1 MRVTIKPSTPHGS
14 VCAPPSKSMAHRMLI
29 CAGLALKSKPSLIFG
44 LEDSQDILAT
54 IDCLNVLGAGI
65 NRKNDC
71 AAIYG
76 MDPSAVRENDV
87 LPCREC
93 GSTLRFF
100 VPLCLL
106 QDKPLT
112 LTGSPTLMG
121 RPMDAYRT
129 ICQQQGLHFSQDDQG
144 IHVQGPLRAD
154 TFTIPGNISSQFIS
168 GLLFA
173 LPLLDADSTI
183 NVVPPVE
190 SRPYINMTIE
200 ALELFGVRVNWENNT
215 TLHIPGNQRY
225 RAITAH
231 VEGDYSNAAFLEAL
245 NYLEKQRAEGTRAAL
260 SEAPTVDT
268 AHDELPVATTAVPT
282 NAAATAARVTATS
295 PATAAATRATVAA
308 AITDNDPASTVAPAV
323 RVTGLR
329 ADSLQ
334 GDRAYQELFPALS
347 AGTPTISLADCPDLG
362 PVLMAVAAAN
372 NGATFTN
379 CRRLAIKESNRG
391 QAMAQELAKFGIV
404 VAMSNDTDTIVVQP
418 GALRAPSLPLDG
430 HNDHRIVM
438 ALATLACA
446 VGGTIAG
453 AQAVNKSFPDYFERL
468 AQLGV
473 DLCLEDEH
481 EVD

>member
-29 CAGLALKSKPSLIFG
+29 CAGLAHKSEPSLIFG

-54 IDCLNVLGAGI
+54 IDCLNILGAGI
-65 NRKNDC
+65 NRQNDC

-76 MDPSAVRENDV
+76 IDTGAICENDE

-106 QDKPLT
+106 SDKPLT
-112 LTGSPTLMG
+112 LTGSPTLMS
-121 RPMDAYRT
+121 RPMDVYRA
-129 ICQQQGLHFSQDDQG
+129 ICQQQGLLFFQDEQG
-144 IHVQGPLRAD
+144 IHVQGPLHAG

-173 LPLLDADSTI
+173 LPLLDDNSTI

-200 ALELFGVRVNWENNT
+200 ALSLFGVRVNWENNT

-225 RAITAH
+225 QNITAH

-245 NYLEKQRAEGTRAAL
+245 NYVGKQHAEGIGAAP
-260 SEAPTVDT
+260 SAAPAADT
-268 AHDELPVATTAVPT
+268 AHDELPVATTAVE
-282 NAAATAARVTATS
+282 AAA
-295 PATAAATRATVAA
+295 AAARATVAA
-308 AITDNDPASTVAPAV
+308 AAAAAAADSDPTAAPAV

-329 ADSLQ
+329 ANSLQ
-334 GDRAYQELFPALS
+334 GDRTYQELFPALA
-347 AGTPTISLADCPDLG
+347 AGAPTISLADCPDLG

-379 CRRLAIKESNRG
+379 CKRLAIKESNRG
-391 QAMAQELAKFGIV
+391 QAMAQELAKFGAAV
-404 VAMSNDTDTIVVQP
+404 TVSDDTDIIVVQP
-418 GALRAPSLPLDG
+418 EALRAPSLPLDG

-446 VGGTIAG
+446 VGGTITG

-468 AQLGV
+468 TQLGV

>member
-1 MRVTIKPSTPHGS
+1 MRVIIKPSTPHGN

-29 CAGLALKSKPSLIFG
+29 CAGLAHKSEPSLIFG

-65 NRKNDC
+65 NRQNDC

-76 MDPSAVRENDV
+76 IDSSAVRENNV

-112 LTGSPTLMG
+112 LTGSPTLMS
-121 RPMDAYRT
+121 RPMDVYRA
-129 ICQQQGLHFSQDDQG
+129 ICQQQGLLFSQDEQG
-144 IHVQGPLRAD
+144 IHVQGPLRAG

-173 LPLLDADSTI
+173 LPLLDANSTI
-183 NVVPPVE
+183 NVAPPVE

-200 ALELFGVRVNWENNT
+200 ALSLFGVRVNCENGT

-225 RAITAH
+225 QNITAH

-245 NYLEKQRAEGTRAAL
+245 NYVGKQRAEGIGAAPSAAPAVHTASSTVTATR
-260 SEAPTVDT
+260 V
-268 AHDELPVATTAVPT
+268 TTAVEAT
-282 NAAATAARVTATS
+282 AAAARVTTTS
-295 PATAAATRATVAA
+295 PATAAAARATVAA
-308 AITDNDPASTVAPAV
+308 ANNPAPAATPAV

-334 GDRAYQELFPALS
+334 GDRAYQELFPALA
-347 AGTPTISLADCPDLG
+347 AGAPTISLADCPDLG
-362 PVLMAVAAAN
+362 PILMAVAAAN

-379 CRRLAIKESNRG
+379 CKRLAIKESNRG
-391 QAMAQELAKFGIV
+391 QAMAQELAKFGAAV
-404 VAMSNDTDTIVVQP
+404 TVSDDRDNIVVQA

-438 ALATLACA
+438 ALTTLACA
-446 VGGTIAG
+446 VGGTITG
-453 AQAVNKSFPDYFERL
+453 AQAVDKSFPDYFERL
-468 AQLGV
+468 TQLGV

>member
-1 MRVTIKPSTPHGS
+1 MRVTITPSTPHGS

-29 CAGLALKSKPSLIFG
+29 CAGLAHKSEPSLIFG

-65 NRKNDC
+65 NRQNDC

-76 MDPSAVRENDV
+76 IDSNAVRENNI

-112 LTGSPTLMG
+112 LTGSPTLMS
-121 RPMDAYRT
+121 RPMDVYRA
-129 ICQQQGLHFSQDDQG
+129 ICQQQGLLFSQDEQG
-144 IHVQGPLRAD
+144 IHVQGPLRAG

-173 LPLLDADSTI
+173 LPLLDANSTI

-200 ALELFGVRVNWENNT
+200 ALSLFGVRVNCENGT

-225 RAITAH
+225 QNITVH

-245 NYLEKQRAEGTRAAL
+245 NYVGKQRAEGIGAAPSAAPAVHTASSTVTATRATT
-260 SEAPTVDT
+260 SVEAT
-268 AHDELPVATTAVPT
+268 AA
-282 NAAATAARVTATS
+282 AARVTTRS
-295 PATAAATRATVAA
+295 PATAAAARATVAA
-308 AITDNDPASTVAPAV
+308 ANNPAPAATPAV

-334 GDRAYQELFPALS
+334 GDRAYQELFPALA
-347 AGTPTISLADCPDLG
+347 AGAPTISLADCPDLG
-362 PVLMAVAAAN
+362 HILMAVAAAN

-379 CRRLAIKESNRG
+379 CKRLAIKESNRG
-391 QAMAQELAKFGIV
+391 QAMAQELAKFGAAV
-404 VAMSNDTDTIVVQP
+404 TVSDDRDNIVVQA

-446 VGGTIAG
+446 VGGTITG
-453 AQAVNKSFPDYFERL
+453 AQAVDKSFPDYFERL
-468 AQLGV
+468 TQLGV

>member
-1 MRVTIKPSTPHGS
+1 MRVTIKPSAPHGS

-29 CAGLALKSKPSLIFG
+29 CAGLALKSEPSLIFG
-44 LEDSQDILAT
+44 LEDSQDVLTT

-65 NRKNDC
+65 NRQNDC

-76 MDPSAVRENDV
+76 IDPSTVRENDV

-106 QDKPLT
+106 SDKSLT

-183 NVVPPVE
+183 SVVPPVE

-200 ALELFGVRVNWENNT
+200 ALSLFGVRVNWENDT

-225 RAITAH
+225 GAITAH

-245 NYLEKQRAEGTRAAL
+245 NYLGKQCAEGAEAVPSAAL
-260 SEAPTVDT
+260 AANT
-268 AHDELPVATTAVPT
+268 AHDELSVTTTAVE
-282 NAAATAARVTATS
+282 
-295 PATAAATRATVAA
+295 ATAAAARATVAA
-308 AITDNDPASTVAPAV
+308 AAEATNVAANNPAPTAALAV

-329 ADSLQ
+329 VDSLQ
-334 GDRAYQELFPALS
+334 GDRVYQELFPALA
-347 AGTPTISLADCPDLG
+347 AGAPTISLADCPDLG
-362 PVLMAVAAAN
+362 PILMAVAAAN

-379 CRRLAIKESNRG
+379 CKRLAIKESNRG
-391 QAMAQELAKFGIV
+391 QAMAQELAKFGIAV
-404 VAMSNDTDTIVVQP
+404 TVSNDTGTIVVQP

-446 VGGTIAG
+446 VGGTING

-468 AQLGV
+468 TQLGV

>member
-1 MRVTIKPSTPHGS
+1 MRVTIKPSMPHGN

-29 CAGLALKSKPSLIFG
+29 CAGLAQKSEPSLIFG

-54 IDCLNVLGAGI
+54 IDCLNVLGAGTSRQNGCTAVYGI
-65 NRKNDC
+65 DTG
-71 AAIYG
+71 AICK
-76 MDPSAVRENDV
+76 NDV

-106 QDKPLT
+106 SDKPLT
-112 LTGSPTLMG
+112 LTGSATLMS
-121 RPMDAYRT
+121 RPMDVYRA
-129 ICQQQGLHFSQDDQG
+129 ICQQQGLHFSQDEQG
-144 IHVQGPLRAD
+144 IHVQGPLCAG
-154 TFTIPGNISSQFIS
+154 TFTVPGNISSQFIS

-200 ALELFGVRVNWENNT
+200 TLSLFGVRVNWENDA

-225 RAITAH
+225 QNITAH

-245 NYLEKQRAEGTRAAL
+245 NYVGTQRAEGTGAAL
-260 SEAPTVDT
+260 SAAP
-268 AHDELPVATTAVPT
+268 AANAAADELPVA
-282 NAAATAARVTATS
+282 AAAVGATATS
-295 PATAAATRATVAA
+295 PATAAAAGATATSPATAA
-308 AITDNDPASTVAPAV
+308 ADNDPAPAAAPAV

-329 ADSLQ
+329 ESSLQ

-362 PVLMAVAAAN
+362 PILMAVAAAN

-404 VAMSNDTDTIVVQP
+404 VAVSNDTDTIVVQP

-468 AQLGV
+468 TQLGV

>member
-1 MRVTIKPSTPHGS
+1 MRVIIKPSTPHGN

-29 CAGLALKSKPSLIFG
+29 CAGLAHKSEPSLIFG

-65 NRKNDC
+65 NRQNDC

-76 MDPSAVRENDV
+76 IDSNAVRENNI

-112 LTGSPTLMG
+112 LTGSPTLMS
-121 RPMDAYRT
+121 RPMDVYRA
-129 ICQQQGLHFSQDDQG
+129 ICQQQGLLFSQDEQG
-144 IHVQGPLRAD
+144 IHVQGPLRAG

-173 LPLLDADSTI
+173 LPLLDANSTI

-200 ALELFGVRVNWENNT
+200 ALSLFGVRVNCENGT

-225 RAITAH
+225 QNITVH
-231 VEGDYSNAAFLEAL
+231 VEGDYSNDAFLEAL
-245 NYLEKQRAEGTRAAL
+245 NYVGKQRAEGIGAAPSAAPAVHTASSTVTATR
-260 SEAPTVDT
+260 
-268 AHDELPVATTAVPT
+268 ATTAVEAT
-282 NAAATAARVTATS
+282 AAAARVTTTS
-295 PATAAATRATVAA
+295 PATAAAARATVAA
-308 AITDNDPASTVAPAV
+308 ANNPAPAATPAV

-334 GDRAYQELFPALS
+334 GDRAYQELFPALA
-347 AGTPTISLADCPDLG
+347 AGAPTISLADCPDLG
-362 PVLMAVAAAN
+362 PILMAVAAAN

-379 CRRLAIKESNRG
+379 CKRLAIKESNRG
-391 QAMAQELAKFGIV
+391 QAMAQELAKFGAAV
-404 VAMSNDTDTIVVQP
+404 TVSDDRDNIVVQA

-446 VGGTIAG
+446 VGGTITG
-453 AQAVNKSFPDYFERL
+453 AQAVDKSFPDYFERL
-468 AQLGV
+468 TQLGV

>member
-1 MRVTIKPSTPHGS
+1 MRVTIKPSTPHGN

-29 CAGLALKSKPSLIFG
+29 CAGLAHKSEPSLIFG

-65 NRKNDC
+65 NRQNNC

-76 MDPSAVRENDV
+76 MDPSSVRENDV

-106 QDKPLT
+106 SDKPLT
-112 LTGSPTLMG
+112 LTGSATLMS
-121 RPMDAYRT
+121 RPMDVYRD
-129 ICQQQGLHFSQDDQG
+129 ICQQQSLHFSQDDQG
-144 IHVQGPLRAD
+144 IHVQGPLRAG
-154 TFTIPGNISSQFIS
+154 TFTVPGNISSQFIS

-173 LPLLDADSTI
+173 LPLLDANSTI
-183 NVVPPVE
+183 NVMPPVE

-200 ALELFGVRVNWENNT
+200 ALSLFSVHVNWENDT

-225 RAITAH
+225 QNITVH

-245 NYLEKQRAEGTRAAL
+245 NYLGKQHAEGTGAAP
-260 SEAPTVDT
+260 SAAP
-268 AHDELPVATTAVPT
+268 AANAAADELPVATAAIGATAATAGAT
-282 NAAATAARVTATS
+282 NAAAAAARATTTS
-295 PATAAATRATVAA
+295 AATATAA
-308 AITDNDPASTVAPAV
+308 DGGNPAPAVAPTV

-334 GDRAYQELFPALS
+334 GDRAYQDLFPALAAS
-347 AGTPTISLADCPDLG
+347 VPTISLADCPDLG
-362 PVLMAVAAAN
+362 PILMAVAAAN

-379 CRRLAIKESNRG
+379 CKRLAIKESNRG
-391 QAMAQELAKFGIV
+391 QAMAQELAKFGIAV
-404 VAMSNDTDTIVVQP
+404 TVSNDTDTIVVQS

-446 VGGTIAG
+446 VGGTING
-453 AQAVNKSFPDYFERL
+453 ARAVNKSFPDYFERL

-481 EVD
+481 EMD

>member
-1 MRVTIKPSTPHGS
+1 MRVTIKPSTPHGN

-29 CAGLALKSKPSLIFG
+29 CAGLARKSEPSLIFG

-65 NRKNDC
+65 NRQNDC

-76 MDPSAVRENDV
+76 IDSSAVRENNV

-112 LTGSPTLMG
+112 LTGSPTLMS
-121 RPMDAYRT
+121 RPMDVYRA
-129 ICQQQGLHFSQDDQG
+129 ICQQQGLFFSQDEQG
-144 IHVQGPLRAD
+144 IHVQGPLHAG

-173 LPLLDADSTI
+173 LPLLDASSTI

-190 SRPYINMTIE
+190 SSPYINMTIE
-200 ALELFGVRVNWENNT
+200 ALSLFGVRVNWENGT

-225 RAITAH
+225 QNITAH

-245 NYLEKQRAEGTRAAL
+245 NYVETQRAESTGAAP
-260 SEAPTVDT
+260 SAAP
-268 AHDELPVATTAVPT
+268 AANAAADELPVATAAVEATA
-282 NAAATAARVTATS
+282 AAARVTVAS
-295 PATAAATRATVAA
+295 PATAVAA
-308 AITDNDPASTVAPAV
+308 AEAASDPTPAVAPAV
-323 RVTGLR
+323 HVTGLR
-329 ADSLQ
+329 ADSPQ
-334 GDRAYQELFPALS
+334 GDRAYQELFPALA

-362 PVLMAVAAAN
+362 PILMAVAAAN

-379 CRRLAIKESNRG
+379 CKRLAIKESNRG
-391 QAMAQELAKFGIV
+391 QAMAQELAKFGIAV
-404 VAMSNDTDTIVVQP
+404 TVSNDTDTIVVQP
-418 GALRAPSLPLDG
+418 GALHAPSLPLDG

-446 VGGTIAG
+446 VGGTITG

-468 AQLGV
+468 TQLGAN
-473 DLCLEDEH
+473 LCLEDEH

>member
-1 MRVTIKPSTPHGS
+1 MRVTIKPSTPHGN

-29 CAGLALKSKPSLIFG
+29 CAGLAHESEPSLIFG

-65 NRKNDC
+65 NRQNDC

-76 MDPSAVRENDV
+76 IDSSMVCENNV

-112 LTGSPTLMG
+112 LTGSPTLMS
-121 RPMDAYRT
+121 RPMDVYRA
-129 ICQQQGLHFSQDDQG
+129 ICQQQGLLFSQDEQG
-144 IHVQGPLRAD
+144 IHVQGPLHAG

-173 LPLLDADSTI
+173 LPLLDANSTI

-200 ALELFGVRVNWENNT
+200 ALSLFGVRVNWENGT

-225 RAITAH
+225 QNITAH

-245 NYLEKQRAEGTRAAL
+245 NYVGKQRAEGTGAAP
-260 SEAPTVDT
+260 SAAPAVHTASSTVT
-268 AHDELPVATTAVPT
+268 ATRATTAVE
-282 NAAATAARVTATS
+282 
-295 PATAAATRATVAA
+295 ATAAAARATVASLATAAAARATVAA
-308 AITDNDPASTVAPAV
+308 ANNPAPAATPAV

-334 GDRAYQELFPALS
+334 GDRAYQELFPALA
-347 AGTPTISLADCPDLG
+347 AGAPTISLADCPDLG
-362 PVLMAVAAAN
+362 PILMAVAAAN

-379 CRRLAIKESNRG
+379 CKRLAIKESNRG
-391 QAMAQELAKFGIV
+391 QAMAQELAKFGAAV
-404 VAMSNDTDTIVVQP
+404 TVSDDRDNIVVQA

-446 VGGTIAG
+446 VGGTITG
-453 AQAVNKSFPDYFERL
+453 AQAVDKSFPDYFERL
-468 AQLGV
+468 TQLGV

>member
-1 MRVTIKPSTPHGS
+1 MRVTIKPSAPHGS

-29 CAGLALKSKPSLIFG
+29 CAGLALKSEPSLIFG

-54 IDCLNVLGAGI
+54 IDCLNALGAGI
-65 NRKNDC
+65 NRKSDG

-76 MDPSAVRENDV
+76 IDSNSVRENDV

-112 LTGSPTLMG
+112 LTGSSTLMS
-121 RPMDAYRT
+121 RPMDVYRA
-129 ICQQQGLHFSQDDQG
+129 ICQQQGLHFSQDEQG
-144 IHVQGPLRAD
+144 LHVQGPLHAD

-173 LPLLDADSTI
+173 LPLLDADSAI

-200 ALELFGVRVNWENNT
+200 TLSLFGVRANWKNET

-225 RAITAH
+225 QNITAR

-245 NYLEKQRAEGTRAAL
+245 NYLGKQRGKDARTAPSAAL
-260 SEAPTVDT
+260 
-268 AHDELPVATTAVPT
+268 AV
-282 NAAATAARVTATS
+282 S
-295 PATAAATRATVAA
+295 ATAAAGAATAVEATVAA
-308 AITDNDPASTVAPAV
+308 ATTDSDPASTVAPTV
-323 RVTGLR
+323 HVTGLR

-334 GDRAYQELFPALS
+334 GDRVYQELFPAL
-347 AGTPTISLADCPDLG
+347 ATGTPTISLADCPDLG

-391 QAMAQELAKFGIV
+391 QAMVQELAKFGI
-404 VAMSNDTDTIVVQP
+404 ATTISDDADIIIVQP
-418 GALRAPSLPLDG
+418 GTLRAPSLPLDG

-446 VGGTIAG
+446 VGGTIGG
-453 AQAVNKSFPDYFERL
+453 AQAVAKSFPSYFERL

>member
-1 MRVTIKPSTPHGS
+1 MRVTIKPSTPHGN

-29 CAGLALKSKPSLIFG
+29 CAGLAQKSEPSLIFG

-54 IDCLNVLGAGI
+54 IDCLNVLGADI
-65 NRKNDC
+65 NRQNDC
-71 AAIYG
+71 VAIYG
-76 MDPSAVRENDV
+76 IDSSAVCENNI

-112 LTGSPTLMG
+112 LTGSATLMS
-121 RPMDAYRT
+121 RPMDVYRD

-144 IHVQGPLRAD
+144 IHVQGPLRAG
-154 TFTIPGNISSQFIS
+154 TFTVPGDISSQFIS

-173 LPLLDADSTI
+173 LPLLDANSTI

-200 ALELFGVRVNWENNT
+200 ALSLFDVRVNWENDA

-225 RAITAH
+225 QNITAH

-245 NYLEKQRAEGTRAAL
+245 NYVGTQHAEGIGAAL
-260 SEAPTVDT
+260 SAALAANT
-268 AHDELPVATTAVPT
+268 AHDELPVATAAVE
-282 NAAATAARVTATS
+282 
-295 PATAAATRATVAA
+295 ATAAAARATAA
-308 AITDNDPASTVAPAV
+308 AANDPAPTAAPAV
-323 RVTGLR
+323 RVTGLH

-334 GDRAYQELFPALS
+334 GDRAYQELFPALAAS
-347 AGTPTISLADCPDLG
+347 APTISLADCPDLG

-379 CRRLAIKESNRG
+379 CKRLAIKESNRG
-391 QAMAQELAKFGIV
+391 QAMAQELAKFGAAV
-404 VAMSNDTDTIVVQP
+404 TVSNDRDTIVVQA

-446 VGGTIAG
+446 VGGTITG
-453 AQAVNKSFPDYFERL
+453 AQAVDKSFPDYFERL
-468 AQLGV
+468 TQLGV

>member
-1 MRVTIKPSTPHGS
+1 MRVTIKPSMPHGN

-29 CAGLALKSKPSLIFG
+29 CAGLAQKSEPSLIFG

-65 NRKNDC
+65 NRQNDC

-76 MDPSAVRENDV
+76 IDSSAVRENNV

-112 LTGSPTLMG
+112 LTGSATLMS
-121 RPMDAYRT
+121 RPMDVYRA

-144 IHVQGPLRAD
+144 IHVQGPLRAG
-154 TFTIPGNISSQFIS
+154 TFTVPGNISSQFIS

-173 LPLLDADSTI
+173 LPLLDASSTI

-200 ALELFGVRVNWENNT
+200 ALSLFGVRVNWENDA

-225 RAITAH
+225 QSITAH

-245 NYLEKQRAEGTRAAL
+245 NYVGTQRAEGTGAAP
-260 SEAPTVDT
+260 SAAPVTNAAADK
-268 AHDELPVATTAVPT
+268 LPVAT
-282 NAAATAARVTATS
+282 AAAETTAEAVEAAR
-295 PATAAATRATVAA
+295 ATAAALATATAAAARATA
-308 AITDNDPASTVAPAV
+308 TVDGNPTPAV

-334 GDRAYQELFPALS
+334 GDLAYQDLFPALA

-379 CRRLAIKESNRG
+379 CKRLAIKESNRG
-391 QAMAQELAKFGIV
+391 QAMAQELAKFGIAV
-404 VAMSNDTDTIVVQP
+404 TVSNDTNTIVVQP
-418 GALRAPSLPLDG
+418 GALHAPSLPLDG

-446 VGGTIAG
+446 VGGTITG
-453 AQAVNKSFPDYFERL
+453 AQAVDKSFPDYFERL
-468 AQLGV
+468 TQLGV

>member
-29 CAGLALKSKPSLIFG
+29 CAGLALKSEPSLIFG

-65 NRKNDC
+65 NRQNDC

-76 MDPSAVRENDV
+76 MDSSAVREDDV

-106 QDKPLT
+106 SDKSLT
-112 LTGSPTLMG
+112 LTGSPTLMS
-121 RPMDAYRT
+121 RPMDVYHT
-129 ICQQQGLHFSQDDQG
+129 ICQQQGLRFSQDDQG
-144 IHVQGPLRAD
+144 IHVQGPLRAG

-173 LPLLDADSTI
+173 LPLLDANSTI

-200 ALELFGVRVNWENNT
+200 ALELFGVRMNWENNT
-215 TLHIPGNQRY
+215 TLYIPGNQRY

-245 NYLEKQRAEGTRAAL
+245 NYLGKQRAEGTGAAPSMALAADSTTEGL
-260 SEAPTVDT
+260 S
-268 AHDELPVATTAVPT
+268 VATTAVPT
-282 NAAATAARVTATS
+282 SEAAARATATS
-295 PATAAATRATVAA
+295 PATAATTANTAA
-308 AITDNDPASTVAPAV
+308 NDPASTVAPAV
-323 RVTGLR
+323 RVTSLR

-362 PVLMAVAAAN
+362 PILMTVAAAN

-404 VAMSNDTDTIVVQP
+404 VAVSNDTDTIVVQP

-446 VGGTIAG
+446 VGGTITG
-453 AQAVNKSFPDYFERL
+453 AQAVNKSFPNYFERL
-468 AQLGV
+468 TQLGV

-481 EVD
+481 EMD

>member
-1 MRVTIKPSTPHGS
+1 MRVTIKPSAPHGS

-29 CAGLALKSKPSLIFG
+29 CAGLAHKSEPSLIFG
-44 LEDSQDILAT
+44 LEDSQDALAT

-65 NRKNDC
+65 NRQNDC

-76 MDPSAVRENDV
+76 MDPSTVRENDV
-87 LPCREC
+87 LRCREC

-106 QDKPLT
+106 HDKPLT
-112 LTGSPTLMG
+112 LTGSPTLMS
-121 RPMDAYRT
+121 RPMDVYRT

-144 IHVQGPLRAD
+144 IHVQGPLCAD

-173 LPLLDADSTI
+173 LPLLSTDSTI

-190 SRPYINMTIE
+190 SRPYIDMTIE
-200 ALELFGVRVNWENNT
+200 ALSLFGVRVNWENNT

-225 RAITAH
+225 GAVTTH

-245 NYLEKQRAEGTRAAL
+245 NYLGKQYGEGTEAAGAAASSDAAEDGSAPATDAL
-260 SEAPTVDT
+260 AVPAEAAGNDSVPAAAPT
-268 AHDELPVATTAVPT
+268 TTA
-282 NAAATAARVTATS
+282 AT
-295 PATAAATRATVAA
+295 
-308 AITDNDPASTVAPAV
+308 PAV
-323 RVTGLR
+323 HVTGLR

-334 GDRAYQELFPALS
+334 GDRAYQDLFSALA

-372 NGATFTN
+372 DGATFTN
-379 CRRLAIKESNRG
+379 CKRLAIKESNRG
-391 QAMAQELAKFGIV
+391 QAMAQELAKFGAAV
-404 VAMSNDTDTIVVQP
+404 SVSDDSDTIVVQ
-418 GALRAPSLPLDG
+418 GKALHAPSLPLDG

-446 VGGTIAG
+446 VGGTITG

-468 AQLGV
+468 TQLGV

>member
-29 CAGLALKSKPSLIFG
+29 CAGLAHKSEPSLIFG

-65 NRKNDC
+65 NRQNDC

-76 MDPSAVRENDV
+76 IDSNAVRENNI

-112 LTGSPTLMG
+112 LTGSPTLMS
-121 RPMDAYRT
+121 RPMDVYRA
-129 ICQQQGLHFSQDDQG
+129 ICQQQGLLFSQDEQG
-144 IHVQGPLRAD
+144 IHVQGPLRAG

-173 LPLLDADSTI
+173 LPLLDANSTI
-183 NVVPPVE
+183 TVVPPVE

-200 ALELFGVRVNWENNT
+200 ALSLFGVRVNCENGT

-225 RAITAH
+225 QNITVH

-245 NYLEKQRAEGTRAAL
+245 NYVGKQRAEGIGAAPSAAPAVHTASSTVTATR
-260 SEAPTVDT
+260 
-268 AHDELPVATTAVPT
+268 ATTAVEAT
-282 NAAATAARVTATS
+282 AAAARVTTTS
-295 PATAAATRATVAA
+295 PATAAAARATVAA
-308 AITDNDPASTVAPAV
+308 ANNPAPAATPAV

-334 GDRAYQELFPALS
+334 GDRAYQELFPALA
-347 AGTPTISLADCPDLG
+347 AGAPTISLADCPDLG
-362 PVLMAVAAAN
+362 PILMAVAAAN

-379 CRRLAIKESNRG
+379 CKRLAIKESNRG
-391 QAMAQELAKFGIV
+391 QAMAQELAKFGAAV
-404 VAMSNDTDTIVVQP
+404 TVSDDRDNIVVQA

-446 VGGTIAG
+446 VGGTITG
-453 AQAVNKSFPDYFERL
+453 AQAVDKSFPDYFERL
-468 AQLGV
+468 TQLGV

>member
-1 MRVTIKPSTPHGS
+1 MRVTIKPSTPHGN

-29 CAGLALKSKPSLIFG
+29 CAGLAHKSEPSLIFG

-65 NRKNDC
+65 NRQNDC

-76 MDPSAVRENDV
+76 IDSNAVCENNI

-112 LTGSPTLMG
+112 LTGSPTLMS
-121 RPMDAYRT
+121 RPMDVYRA
-129 ICQQQGLHFSQDDQG
+129 ICQQQGLLFSQDEQG
-144 IHVQGPLRAD
+144 IHVQGPLRAG

-173 LPLLDADSTI
+173 LPLLDANSTI

-200 ALELFGVRVNWENNT
+200 ALSLFGVRVNCENGT
-215 TLHIPGNQRY
+215 TLNIPGNQSY
-225 RAITAH
+225 HNITAH

-245 NYLEKQRAEGTRAAL
+245 NYVGKQRAEGIGAAPSAAPAVHTASSTVTATR
-260 SEAPTVDT
+260 
-268 AHDELPVATTAVPT
+268 ATTAVEAT
-282 NAAATAARVTATS
+282 AAAARVTTTS
-295 PATAAATRATVAA
+295 PATAAAARATVAA
-308 AITDNDPASTVAPAV
+308 ANNPAPAATPAV

-334 GDRAYQELFPALS
+334 GDRAYQELFPALA
-347 AGTPTISLADCPDLG
+347 AGAPTISLADCPDLG
-362 PVLMAVAAAN
+362 PILMAVAAAN

-379 CRRLAIKESNRG
+379 CKRLAIKESNRG
-391 QAMAQELAKFGIV
+391 QAMAQELAKFGAAV
-404 VAMSNDTDTIVVQP
+404 TVSDDRDNIVVQA

-446 VGGTIAG
+446 VGGTITG
-453 AQAVNKSFPDYFERL
+453 AQAVDKSFPDYFERL
-468 AQLGV
+468 TQLGV

>member
-29 CAGLALKSKPSLIFG
+29 CAGLAHKSEPSLIFG

-54 IDCLNVLGAGI
+54 IDCLNVLGANISRQNDCTTVYGI
-65 NRKNDC
+65 NTN
-71 AAIYG
+71 A
-76 MDPSAVRENDV
+76 MRENNV

-106 QDKPLT
+106 SDKLLT
-112 LTGSPTLMG
+112 LAGSPTLMS
-121 RPMDAYRT
+121 RPMDVYRA
-129 ICQQQGLHFSQDDQG
+129 ICQQQGLHFFQDEQG
-144 IHVQGPLRAD
+144 MHVQGPLHAD

-173 LPLLDADSTI
+173 LPLLSADSTI

-190 SRPYINMTIE
+190 SRPYIDMTIE
-200 ALELFGVRVNWENNT
+200 ALALFGVHVTWENST

-225 RAITAH
+225 QNITTH

-245 NYLEKQRAEGTRAAL
+245 NYVGKQRAEGIGAAPSAAL
-260 SEAPTVDT
+260 AANT
-268 AHDELPVATTAVPT
+268 AHDELPVATTAVE
-282 NAAATAARVTATS
+282 
-295 PATAAATRATVAA
+295 ATAAAARATVTSQAAAAVGATVAA
-308 AITDNDPASTVAPAV
+308 ANTPAPTAAPAV

-334 GDRAYQELFPALS
+334 GDRAYQELFPALA
-347 AGTPTISLADCPDLG
+347 AGAPTISLADCPDLG

-379 CRRLAIKESNRG
+379 CKRLAIKESNRG
-391 QAMAQELAKFGIV
+391 QAMAQELAKFGAAV
-404 VAMSNDTDTIVVQP
+404 TVSDDRDTIAVQAE
-418 GALRAPSLPLDG
+418 ALRAPSLPLDG

-453 AQAVNKSFPDYFERL
+453 AQAANKSFPDYFERL
-468 AQLGV
+468 TQLGV

-481 EVD
+481 EMD

>member
-1 MRVTIKPSTPHGS
+1 MLVTIKPSTPHGN

-29 CAGLALKSKPSLIFG
+29 CAGLAQKSEPSLIFG

-65 NRKNDC
+65 NRQNDC
-71 AAIYG
+71 TTVYG
-76 MDPSAVRENDV
+76 IDSSAVRENNV

-112 LTGSPTLMG
+112 LTGSPTLMS
-121 RPMDAYRT
+121 RPMDVYRT
-129 ICQQQGLHFSQDDQG
+129 ICQQQGLLFSQDDQG
-144 IHVQGPLRAD
+144 IHVQGPLHAG

-173 LPLLDADSTI
+173 LPLLDANSTI

-200 ALELFGVRVNWENNT
+200 ALSLFGVRVNWENDI

-225 RAITAH
+225 QNITAH

-245 NYLEKQRAEGTRAAL
+245 NYVGTQRAEAGEAVPSAAP
-260 SEAPTVDT
+260 AANT
-268 AHDELPVATTAVPT
+268 AHDELPVAT
-282 NAAATAARVTATS
+282 AAAAK
-295 PATAAATRATVAA
+295 ATVAA
-308 AITDNDPASTVAPAV
+308 VTGATTAAANNPVPTAPTAAPAV
-323 RVTGLR
+323 HVTGLR

-334 GDRAYQELFPALS
+334 GDRAYQGLFPALA
-347 AGTPTISLADCPDLG
+347 AGAPTISLANCPDLG

-379 CRRLAIKESNRG
+379 CKRLAIRKAIAGRPWRKSSRNS
-391 QAMAQELAKFGIV
+391 A
-404 VAMSNDTDTIVVQP
+404 
-418 GALRAPSLPLDG
+418 LPLPRVTTRTPLLCSRERCVCLPFPWMG
-430 HNDHRIVM
+430 TTIT
-438 ALATLACA
+438 AL
-446 VGGTIAG
+446 
-453 AQAVNKSFPDYFERL
+453 SWRL
-468 AQLGV
+468 QRLPAR
-473 DLCLEDEH
+473 
-481 EVD
+481 

>member
-29 CAGLALKSKPSLIFG
+29 CAGLAHKSEPSLIFG

-65 NRKNDC
+65 NRQNDC
-71 AAIYG
+71 TTVYG
-76 MDPSAVRENDV
+76 IDSSAVRENDV

-154 TFTIPGNISSQFIS
+154 TFTVPGNISSQFIS

-200 ALELFGVRVNWENNT
+200 ALELFGVRVNWENDA

-225 RAITAH
+225 QNITAH

-245 NYLEKQRAEGTRAAL
+245 NYVGTQRAEAGGAAL
-260 SEAPTVDT
+260 SAAPAANAAADK
-268 AHDELPVATTAVPT
+268 LPVATAAAETTAVAAD
-282 NAAATAARVTATS
+282 AAAGN
-295 PATAAATRATVAA
+295 PA
-308 AITDNDPASTVAPAV
+308 PAPAV
-323 RVTGLR
+323 APTVHVTGLR

-334 GDRAYQELFPALS
+334 GDRVYQELFPALA
-347 AGTPTISLADCPDLG
+347 AGAPTISLADCPDLG

-372 NGATFTN
+372 NGGTFTN
-379 CRRLAIKESNRG
+379 CKRLAIKESNRG
-391 QAMAQELAKFGIV
+391 QAMAQELAKFGAAV
-404 VAMSNDTDTIVVQP
+404 SVSDDRDTIAVQA
-418 GALRAPSLPLDG
+418 GALHAPALPLDG

-446 VGGTIAG
+446 VGGTING
-453 AQAVNKSFPDYFERL
+453 AQAVAKSFPSYFERL

-473 DLCLEDEH
+473 DLCLEDKH

>member
-1 MRVTIKPSTPHGS
+1 MRVTIKPSTPHGN

-29 CAGLALKSKPSLIFG
+29 CAGLAHKSEPSLIFG

-65 NRKNDC
+65 NRQNDC

-76 MDPSAVRENDV
+76 IDSSAVRENNV

-112 LTGSPTLMG
+112 LTGSPTLMS
-121 RPMDAYRT
+121 RPMDVYRA
-129 ICQQQGLHFSQDDQG
+129 ICQQQGLLFSQDEQG
-144 IHVQGPLRAD
+144 IHVQGPLHAG

-173 LPLLDADSTI
+173 LPLLDANSTI

-200 ALELFGVRVNWENNT
+200 ALSLFGVRVNWENGT

-225 RAITAH
+225 QNITAH

-245 NYLEKQRAEGTRAAL
+245 NYVGKQHAEGIGAAPAAL
-260 SEAPTVDT
+260 AVHTASSTVT
-268 AHDELPVATTAVPT
+268 ATRATTAVEAT
-282 NAAATAARVTATS
+282 AAAARVTTTS
-295 PATAAATRATVAA
+295 PATAAAARATVAA
-308 AITDNDPASTVAPAV
+308 ANNPAPAATPAV

-334 GDRAYQELFPALS
+334 GDRAYQELFPALA
-347 AGTPTISLADCPDLG
+347 AGAPTISLAD
-362 PVLMAVAAAN
+362 
-372 NGATFTN
+372 
-379 CRRLAIKESNRG
+379 
-391 QAMAQELAKFGIV
+391 
-404 VAMSNDTDTIVVQP
+404 
-418 GALRAPSLPLDG
+418 
-430 HNDHRIVM
+430 
-438 ALATLACA
+438 
-446 VGGTIAG
+446 
-453 AQAVNKSFPDYFERL
+453 
-468 AQLGV
+468 
-473 DLCLEDEH
+473 
-481 EVD
+481 

>member
-1 MRVTIKPSTPHGS
+1 MFARRRRRAWRIACSF
-14 VCAPPSKSMAHRMLI
+14 
-29 CAGLALKSKPSLIFG
+29 ALKSKPSLIFG
-44 LEDSQDILAT
+44 LEDSQDVLAT

-65 NRKNDC
+65 NRQNDC

-144 IHVQGPLRAD
+144 IHVQGPLHAGA
-154 TFTIPGNISSQFIS
+154 FTVPGNISSQFIS

-200 ALELFGVRVNWENNT
+200 ALELFGVRMNWENST

-245 NYLEKQRAEGTRAAL
+245 NYLGKQRAEYAGAAL
-260 SEAPTVDT
+260 SEAPAVDT
-268 AHDELPVATTAVPT
+268 AHDELPVATTSPHT
-282 NAAATAARVTATS
+282 VTATD
-295 PATAAATRATVAA
+295 AAAAAVEATNTAA
-308 AITDNDPASTVAPAV
+308 NDPAPAVAPAV

-334 GDRAYQELFPALS
+334 GDRAYQELFPALA
-347 AGTPTISLADCPDLG
+347 AGTPTISLTDCPDLG
-362 PVLMAVAAAN
+362 PILMAVAAAN

-404 VAMSNDTDTIVVQP
+404 VAVSNDTDTIVVQP

-446 VGGTIAG
+446 VGGTITG
-453 AQAVNKSFPDYFERL
+453 AQAVNKSFPNYFERL
-468 AQLGV
+468 TQLGV

>member
-1 MRVTIKPSTPHGS
+1 MRVIIKPSTPHGN

-29 CAGLALKSKPSLIFG
+29 CAGLAHKSEPSLIFG

-65 NRKNDC
+65 NRQNDC

-76 MDPSAVRENDV
+76 IDSSAVRENNV

-112 LTGSPTLMG
+112 LTGSPTLMS
-121 RPMDAYRT
+121 RPMDVYRA
-129 ICQQQGLHFSQDDQG
+129 ICQQQGLLFSQDEQG
-144 IHVQGPLRAD
+144 IHVQGPLHAG

-173 LPLLDADSTI
+173 LPLLDANSTI

-200 ALELFGVRVNWENNT
+200 ALSLFGVRVNCENGT

-225 RAITAH
+225 QNITAH

-245 NYLEKQRAEGTRAAL
+245 NYVGKQRAEGIGAAPSAAPAVHTASSTVTATR
-260 SEAPTVDT
+260 
-268 AHDELPVATTAVPT
+268 ATTAVEAT
-282 NAAATAARVTATS
+282 AAAARVTTTS
-295 PATAAATRATVAA
+295 PATAAAARATVAA
-308 AITDNDPASTVAPAV
+308 ANNPAPAATPAV

-334 GDRAYQELFPALS
+334 GDRAYQELFPALA
-347 AGTPTISLADCPDLG
+347 AGAPTISLADCPDLG
-362 PVLMAVAAAN
+362 PILMAVAAAN

-379 CRRLAIKESNRG
+379 CKRLAIKESNRG
-391 QAMAQELAKFGIV
+391 QAMAQELAKFGAAV
-404 VAMSNDTDTIVVQP
+404 TVSDDRDNIVVQA

-446 VGGTIAG
+446 VGGTITG
-453 AQAVNKSFPDYFERL
+453 AQAVDKSFPDYFKRL
-468 AQLGV
+468 TQLGV

>member
-1 MRVTIKPSTPHGS
+1 MRVIIKPSTPHGN

-29 CAGLALKSKPSLIFG
+29 CAGLAHKSEPSLIFG

-65 NRKNDC
+65 NRQNDC

-76 MDPSAVRENDV
+76 IDSSAVRENNV

-112 LTGSPTLMG
+112 LTGSPTLMS
-121 RPMDAYRT
+121 RPMDVYRA
-129 ICQQQGLHFSQDDQG
+129 ICQQQGLLFSQDEQG
-144 IHVQGPLRAD
+144 IHVQGPLRAG
-154 TFTIPGNISSQFIS
+154 TFTIPGPISSQFLS
-168 GLLFA
+168 GLLVA
-173 LPLLDADSTI
+173 LPLLDANSTL
-183 NVVPPVE
+183 NVVPPGE

-200 ALELFGVRVNWENNT
+200 ALSLFGVRVNWENGT

-225 RAITAH
+225 QNITAH

-245 NYLEKQRAEGTRAAL
+245 NYVGKQRAEGIGAAPSAAPAVHTASSTVTATR
-260 SEAPTVDT
+260 
-268 AHDELPVATTAVPT
+268 ATTAVEAT
-282 NAAATAARVTATS
+282 AAAARVTTTS
-295 PATAAATRATVAA
+295 PATAAAARATVAA
-308 AITDNDPASTVAPAV
+308 ANNPAPAATPAV

-334 GDRAYQELFPALS
+334 GDRAYQELFPALA
-347 AGTPTISLADCPDLG
+347 AGAPTISLADCPDVG
-362 PVLMAVAAAN
+362 PILMAVAAAN

-379 CRRLAIKESNRG
+379 CKRLAIKESNRG
-391 QAMAQELAKFGIV
+391 LAMAQELAKFGAAV
-404 VAMSNDTDTIVVQP
+404 TVSDDRDNIVVQA

-446 VGGTIAG
+446 VGGTITG
-453 AQAVNKSFPDYFERL
+453 AQAVDKSFPDYFERL
-468 AQLGV
+468 TQLGV
-473 DLCLEDEH
+473 DLCLEDDH
-481 EVD
+481 VVD

>member
-1 MRVTIKPSTPHGS
+1 MRVTIKPNTPHGS

-29 CAGLALKSKPSLIFG
+29 CAGLALKSEPSLIFG

-65 NRKNDC
+65 NRQNDC

-245 NYLEKQRAEGTRAAL
+245 NYLGKQRAEGTGAAPSMALAADSTTEGL
-260 SEAPTVDT
+260 S
-268 AHDELPVATTAVPT
+268 VATTAVPT
-282 NAAATAARVTATS
+282 SEAAARATATS
-295 PATAAATRATVAA
+295 PATAATTANTAA
-308 AITDNDPASTVAPAV
+308 NDPASTVAPAV
-323 RVTGLR
+323 RVTSLR

-334 GDRAYQELFPALS
+334 GDRAYQELFPALA
-347 AGTPTISLADCPDLG
+347 AGTPTISLTDCPDLG
-362 PVLMAVAAAN
+362 PILMAVAAAN

-404 VAMSNDTDTIVVQP
+404 VAVSNDTDTIAVQP

-468 AQLGV
+468 TQLGV

>member
-1 MRVTIKPSTPHGS
+1 MRVIIKPSTPHGN

-29 CAGLALKSKPSLIFG
+29 CAGLAHKSEPSLIFG

-65 NRKNDC
+65 NRQNDC

-76 MDPSAVRENDV
+76 IDSSAVRENNV

-112 LTGSPTLMG
+112 LTGSPTLMS
-121 RPMDAYRT
+121 RPMDVYRA
-129 ICQQQGLHFSQDDQG
+129 ICQQQGLLFSQDEQG
-144 IHVQGPLRAD
+144 IHVQGPLRAG

-173 LPLLDADSTI
+173 LPLLDANSTI

-200 ALELFGVRVNWENNT
+200 ALSLFGVRVNCENGT

-225 RAITAH
+225 QNITAH

-245 NYLEKQRAEGTRAAL
+245 NYVGKQRAEGIGAAPATLAVHTASSTVTATR
-260 SEAPTVDT
+260 
-268 AHDELPVATTAVPT
+268 ATTAVEAT
-282 NAAATAARVTATS
+282 AAAARVTTTS
-295 PATAAATRATVAA
+295 PATAAAARATVAA
-308 AITDNDPASTVAPAV
+308 ANNPAPAATPAV

-334 GDRAYQELFPALS
+334 GDRAYQELFPALA
-347 AGTPTISLADCPDLG
+347 AGAPTISLADCPDLG
-362 PVLMAVAAAN
+362 PILMAVAAAN

-379 CRRLAIKESNRG
+379 CKRLAIKESNRG
-391 QAMAQELAKFGIV
+391 QAMAQELAKFGAAV
-404 VAMSNDTDTIVVQP
+404 TVSDDRDNIVVQA

-446 VGGTIAG
+446 VGGTITG
-453 AQAVNKSFPDYFERL
+453 AQAVDKSFPDYFERL
-468 AQLGV
+468 TQLGV

>member
-1 MRVTIKPSTPHGS
+1 MRVIIKPSTPHGN

-29 CAGLALKSKPSLIFG
+29 CAGLAHKSEPSLIFG

-65 NRKNDC
+65 NRQNDC

-76 MDPSAVRENDV
+76 IDSNAVRENNI

-112 LTGSPTLMG
+112 LTGNPTLMS
-121 RPMDAYRT
+121 RPMDVYRA
-129 ICQQQGLHFSQDDQG
+129 ICQQQGLLFSQDEQG
-144 IHVQGPLRAD
+144 IHVQGPLRAG

-173 LPLLDADSTI
+173 LPLLDANSTI

-200 ALELFGVRVNWENNT
+200 ALSLFGVRVNCENGT

-225 RAITAH
+225 QNITAH

-245 NYLEKQRAEGTRAAL
+245 NYVGKQRAEGIGAAPSAAPAVHTASSTVTATR
-260 SEAPTVDT
+260 
-268 AHDELPVATTAVPT
+268 ATTAVEET
-282 NAAATAARVTATS
+282 AAAARVTTTS
-295 PATAAATRATVAA
+295 PATAAAARATVAA
-308 AITDNDPASTVAPAV
+308 ANNPAPAATPAV

-334 GDRAYQELFPALS
+334 GDRAYQELFPALA
-347 AGTPTISLADCPDLG
+347 AGAPTISLADCPDLG
-362 PVLMAVAAAN
+362 PILMAVAAAN

-379 CRRLAIKESNRG
+379 CKRLAIKESNRG
-391 QAMAQELAKFGIV
+391 QAMAQELAKFGAAV
-404 VAMSNDTDTIVVQP
+404 TVSDDRDNIVVQA

-430 HNDHRIVM
+430 NNDHRIVM

-446 VGGTIAG
+446 VGGTITG
-453 AQAVNKSFPDYFERL
+453 AQAVDKSFPDYFERL
-468 AQLGV
+468 TQLGV

>member
-1 MRVTIKPSTPHGS
+1 MRVTIKPSMPHGN
-14 VCAPPSKSMAHRMLI
+14 VCAPPSKSMAHRTLI
-29 CAGLALKSKPSLIFG
+29 CAGLAHKSEPSLIFG

-54 IDCLNVLGAGI
+54 IDCLNALGAGI
-65 NRKNDC
+65 NRQSDG

-106 QDKPLT
+106 SDKPLT
-112 LTGSPTLMG
+112 LTGSPTLMS
-121 RPMDAYRT
+121 RPMDVYRD
-129 ICQQQGLHFSQDDQG
+129 ICQQQGLHFSQDDHD
-144 IHVQGPLRAD
+144 IHVQGPLRAG
-154 TFTIPGNISSQFIS
+154 TFTVPGNISSQFIS

-173 LPLLDADSTI
+173 LPLLGANSTI

-200 ALELFGVRVNWENNT
+200 ALSLFDVRVNWENDT
-215 TLHIPGNQRY
+215 TLRVPGNQRY
-225 RAITAH
+225 QNITAH

-245 NYLEKQRAEGTRAAL
+245 NYVEKQHAEGIGAAP
-260 SEAPTVDT
+260 STAP
-268 AHDELPVATTAVPT
+268 AA
-282 NAAATAARVTATS
+282 NAAADDE
-295 PATAAATRATVAA
+295 ATAAAARATVTSAATATAA
-308 AITDNDPASTVAPAV
+308 AADAAAGNPAPAPAV
-323 RVTGLR
+323 APPVHVTGLR

-334 GDRAYQELFPALS
+334 GDRAYQGLFPALA

-362 PVLMAVAAAN
+362 PILMAVAAAN

-391 QAMAQELAKFGIV
+391 QAMAQELAKFGAAV
-404 VAMSNDTDTIVVQP
+404 SVSDDTDTIVVQ
-418 GALRAPSLPLDG
+418 AEVLHTPSLPLDG

-446 VGGTIAG
+446 VGGTING

-481 EVD
+481 EMD